1 MKIIPKTLADVVH
14 VSVLG
19 KANFGHIKSLFF
31 GGRQRNVQR
40 ITTYV
45 QSHCPVL
52 LSESF
57 CSPNDDIT
65 INIKIYLK

>member
-19 KANFGHIKSLFF
+19 KANFGHIKSFF